1 MGLDR
6 RTFLQQAALALI
18 SIGASEAGI
27 NLLSKNPRFS
37 RWLQPYIE
45 TLAQTTN
52 RKLALLVGINEYS
65 QKTRLHGCVND
76 VELQKELLV
85 HRFGFK
91 PQDVHILTD
100 RQATRENIET
110 AFVEYLKEPA
120 EIDDI
125 VLFHFSGYGSQ
136 VKLPRSV
143 TEETV
148 AQSLVKNSTS
158 EEITDYRLVN
168 SLVPVDSSIPNKG
181 KPAANDLLQSTLLG
195 LGRSLKT
202 ENLVTVLDASFQE
215 TKEPLQG
222 NLRIRSYNEI
232 AQRPNPEELA
242 FQGQIQRNIA
252 PKTLAAYRK
261 NLTVPGIILAGADEN
276 KIALEGTWDNF
287 SAGLLTYVLTQYLWQ
302 TMPQTSI
309 IIPLQQAANI
319 VRSWSEKQQQPKLVG
334 KTKPNFAQNI
344 PQKQATGG
352 EGFIKGL
359 DTKGMV
365 DLQMALPLALLHNY
379 EDQSCF
385 RVANLTD
392 SSPENLLQL
401 RSREGITAKAQWLG
415 ETSLDKDAV
424 VGKLIQE
431 AIRIVP
437 RNLGLSVALDSHLE
451 RIERVDATSALAN
464 VAEVKTVNTAG
475 EAYADCLLGK
485 TSLMVDKTEDSASTD
500 KPTYSYG
507 LYTSRGNL
515 IPDTSGEANEVVK
528 IAINRLEPYFKK
540 LLAAKLL
547 EFTVNQ
553 NSSTVP
559 VVATLELAA
568 ENSPLRKKTSYRI
581 VKSDINRG
589 TFSEDVP
596 TLERSSEIQLKI
608 ENQSDRDLYGIIVGV
623 DSEEKLITLYSP
635 QKGAAQKT
643 SNADNLKIPARK
655 QLTIP
660 QSDNSWRWRV
670 IQPLGIARIYLI
682 MAIKPFTNTLELIA
696 RQPTAKFEE
705 QQLIPLPDS
714 LEVAKA
720 VLQDLH
726 ISSAVDPQII
736 ASNNDVYAL
745 DVNSWT
751 SFKFTYDVCKSRLYS
766 FY

>member
-6 RTFLQQAALALI
+6 RTFLQQAALALF

-65 QKTRLHGCVND
+65 QKTRLYGCVND

-136 VKLPRSV
+136 VKLSRSV

-148 AQSLVKNSTS
+148 AQSLVKNNTS
-158 EEITDYRLVN
+158 EESTDYRLVN
-168 SLVPVDSSIPNKG
+168 SLLPVNSSIPNKG
-181 KPAANDLLQSTLLG
+181 KPAANDLLQSTLIG

-202 ENLVTVLDASFQE
+202 ENLVMILDASFQE

-222 NLRIRSYNEI
+222 NLRVRSYNEI

-242 FQGQIQRNIA
+242 FQGQIQRNIP

-261 NLTVPGIILAGADEN
+261 NLNPPGIILSGADQN
-276 KIALEGTWDNF
+276 KVALEGTWDNF

-302 TMPQTSI
+302 TMPQNSI
-309 IIPLQQAANI
+309 VIPLQQAANI
-319 VRSWSEKQQQPKLVG
+319 VSSWSEKQQQPKLVGG

-344 PQKQATGG
+344 PQKQAVGG
-352 EGFIKGL
+352 EGFIKGK
-359 DTKGMV
+359 DAKGMV
-365 DLQMALPLALLHNY
+365 DLQMALPLALLDSY
-379 EDQSCF
+379 EERSCF
-385 RVANLTD
+385 RIANSTD
-392 SSPENLLQL
+392 SSSQNLLQL
-401 RSREGITAKAQWLG
+401 RSREGITAKAQPLG
-415 ETSLDKDAV
+415 ETSLDEDAI

-475 EAYADCLLGK
+475 EAYADCLLSK
-485 TSLMVDKTEDSASTD
+485 TSLMVDKKDATPTD

-507 LYTSRGNL
+507 LYTSRGNI

-528 IAINRLEPYFKK
+528 IAISRLEPYFKK

-553 NSSTVP
+553 NSSTIP
-559 VVATLELAA
+559 VVATLELAS
-568 ENSPLRKKTSYRI
+568 ENSPLRRKTSYRI

-589 TFSEDVP
+589 SFSEDVP

-608 ENQSDRDLYGIIVGV
+608 DNQSDRNLYGIIVGV

-643 SNADNLKIPARK
+643 SGADNLEIPPHK

-670 IQPLGIARIYLI
+670 IEPLGIARIYLI

-696 RQPTAKFEE
+696 RQPTAKFDE
-705 QQLIPLPDS
+705 QQIIPLPDS

-720 VLQDLH
+720 LLQDLDT
-726 ISSAVDPQII
+726 SSAVDPQII
-736 ASNNDVYAL
+736 ASNSDVYAL

-751 SFKFTYDVCKSRLYS
+751 SFKFTYDVT
-766 FY
+766 

>member
-18 SIGASEAGI
+18 SVGASEAGI
-27 NLLSKNPRFS
+27 DLLSKNPRFS

-45 TLAQTTN
+45 TLAQTSD
-52 RKLALLVGINEYS
+52 RKIALLVGINEYS

-100 RQATRENIET
+100 RQATRENIES

-120 EIDDI
+120 QSNDL

-136 VKLPRSV
+136 VKLPTSV
-143 TEETV
+143 TEETTT
-148 AQSLVKNSTS
+148 QSLVKLDNASENSS
-158 EEITDYRLVN
+158 DYRLVN

-181 KPAANDLLQSTLLG
+181 KPAANDLLESTLIG
-195 LGRSLKT
+195 LGRSLQT
-202 ENLVTVLDASFQE
+202 ENLVMVLDASFQE

-222 NLRIRSYNEI
+222 NLRVRSYNEI

-242 FQGQIQRNIA
+242 FQGQIQRNIP
-252 PKTLAAYRK
+252 PKTIAAYRK
-261 NLTVPGIILAGADEN
+261 NLTLPGIILSGADSN

-302 TMPQTSI
+302 TMPQNSI

-319 VRSWSEKQQQPKLVG
+319 VSSWSEKQQQPKLVG

-344 PQKQATGG
+344 PQKQAVGG

-359 DTKGMV
+359 DSKGVV
-365 DLQMALPLALLHNY
+365 DLQMALPLALLDSY
-379 EDQSCF
+379 EDRSCF
-385 RVANLTD
+385 TIANLTD
-392 SSPENLLQL
+392 NSSQNLLQL

-415 ETSLDKDAV
+415 ETSLDKDAI

-437 RNLGLSVALDSHLE
+437 HSLGLSVALDSHLE

-464 VAEVKTVNTAG
+464 IAEVKTVNTAG

-485 TSLMVDKTEDSASTD
+485 TSLMVQKKAENATSTE
-500 KPTYSYG
+500 KPTYSYS
-507 LYTSRGNL
+507 LYTSRGNK
-515 IPDTSGEANEVVK
+515 IPDTSGEVNEVVK
-528 IAINRLEPYFKK
+528 TAINRLEPYFKK

-553 NSSTVP
+553 NSSTIP
-559 VVATLELAA
+559 VVATLELAK

-581 VKSDINRG
+581 IKSDINRG

-643 SNADNLKIPARK
+643 SSADNLKITAHK

-670 IQPLGIARIYLI
+670 IEPLGIARIYLI

-696 RQPTAKFEE
+696 RQPTAKFDE
-705 QQLIPLPDS
+705 QQIIPLPDS

-720 VLQDLH
+720 VMQDLH
-726 ISSAVDPQII
+726 TSSAVDPQII
-736 ASNNDVYAL
+736 ASNSDVYAL

-751 SFKFTYDVCKSRLYS
+751 SLKFTYDVT
-766 FY
+766 

>member
-18 SIGASEAGI
+18 SVGASEAGI
-27 NLLSKNPRFS
+27 DLLSKNPRFS

-45 TLAQTTN
+45 TLAQTSD
-52 RKLALLVGINEYS
+52 RKIALLVGINEYS

-100 RQATRENIET
+100 RQATRENIES

-120 EIDDI
+120 QSNDL

-136 VKLPRSV
+136 VKLPASV
-143 TEETV
+143 TEETTT
-148 AQSLVKNSTS
+148 QSLVKLDNASQNSS
-158 EEITDYRLVN
+158 DYRLVN

-181 KPAANDLLQSTLLG
+181 KPAANDLLESTLIG
-195 LGRSLKT
+195 LGRSLQT
-202 ENLVTVLDASFQE
+202 ENLVMVLDASFQE

-222 NLRIRSYNEI
+222 NLRVRSYNEI

-242 FQGQIQRNIA
+242 FQGQIQRNIP
-252 PKTLAAYRK
+252 PKTIAAYRK
-261 NLTVPGIILAGADEN
+261 NLTLPGIILSGADSN

-302 TMPQTSI
+302 TMPQNSI

-319 VRSWSEKQQQPKLVG
+319 VSSWSEKQQQPKLVG

-344 PQKQATGG
+344 PQKQAVGG

-359 DTKGMV
+359 DTKGVV
-365 DLQMALPLALLHNY
+365 DLQMALPLALLDSY
-379 EDQSCF
+379 EDRSCF
-385 RVANLTD
+385 TIANLTD
-392 SSPENLLQL
+392 NSSQNLLQL

-415 ETSLDKDAV
+415 ETSLDKDAI

-437 RNLGLSVALDSHLE
+437 HSLGLSVALDSHLE

-464 VAEVKTVNTAG
+464 IAEVKTVNTAG

-485 TSLMVDKTEDSASTD
+485 TSLMVQKKAENATSTE
-500 KPTYSYG
+500 KPTYSYS
-507 LYTSRGNL
+507 LYTSRGNI

-528 IAINRLEPYFKK
+528 TAINRLEPYFKK

-553 NSSTVP
+553 NSSTIP
-559 VVATLELAA
+559 VVATLELAK

-581 VKSDINRG
+581 IKSDINRG

-635 QKGAAQKT
+635 QKGAAQT
-643 SNADNLKIPARK
+643 SNADNLKITAHK

-670 IQPLGIARIYLI
+670 IEPLGIARIYLI

-696 RQPTAKFEE
+696 RQPTAKFDE
-705 QQLIPLPDS
+705 QQIIPLPDS

-720 VLQDLH
+720 VMQDLH
-726 ISSAVDPQII
+726 TSSAVDPQII
-736 ASNNDVYAL
+736 ASNSDVYAL

-751 SFKFTYDVCKSRLYS
+751 SLKFTYDVT
-766 FY
+766 